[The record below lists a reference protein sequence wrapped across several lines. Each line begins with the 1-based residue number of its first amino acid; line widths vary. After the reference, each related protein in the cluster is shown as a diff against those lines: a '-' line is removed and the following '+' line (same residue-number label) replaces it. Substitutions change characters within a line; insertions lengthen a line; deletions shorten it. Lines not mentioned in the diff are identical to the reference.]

1 MYFYGERGLRDSSP
15 RSEGHAKVDSGFPH
29 GKTDSSPVHQDS
41 HQWLRQLDSPHQ
53 RKQKQDF
60 DLLQKNITGY
70 IADAQCQCN
79 EMGLILTKGREALQQ
94 MDEQDHRSHRKA
106 LIGATAAL
114 GRTQETL
121 SNKLGEMETYIARS
135 YVSINQLWDELER
148 VRLLSLTDHY
158 TGLPNRRAF
167 LQRLENEMS
176 RALRYQTGFAVALI
190 DLDKFKSINDQFG
203 HAAGDLVLDC
213 YANDVLSEI
222 RHHDIVAR
230 YGGEEFAVLFPNT
243 EYAGALSALSNLK
256 ARAARIR
263 CEVARGLRIPIPTFS
278 AGLTMYCDGDSTE
291 TLIGRAD
298 EALYQAKKDG
308 RDRVKIK
315 KSPAQLPQRSADQS
329 A

>member
-1 MYFYGERGLRDSSP
+1 MRDSSP
-15 RSEGHAKVDSGFPH
+15 KLENHAKVDPGYPRS
-29 GKTDSSPVHQDS
+29 KTDSSPVHQDS

-60 DLLQKNITGY
+60 DLLQNNIAGY
-70 IADAQCQCN
+70 IIDAQRQCN
-79 EMGLILTKGREALQQ
+79 EMGLILENGREALQQ
-94 MDEQDHRSHRKA
+94 MDEQDHHSHRKA
-106 LIGATAAL
+106 LIGVTAAL
-114 GRTQETL
+114 RRTQTTMA
-121 SNKLGEMETYIARS
+121 NKLGEMETYITRS

-148 VRLLSLTDHY
+148 VRVLSLTDHY

-176 RALRYQTGFAVALI
+176 RSLRYQGGFAIALI
-190 DLDKFKSINDQFG
+190 DLDKFKSVNDQFG
-203 HAAGDLVLDC
+203 HAAGDMVLDC

-243 EYAGALSALSNLK
+243 EYAGALSALSNLRE
-256 ARAARIR
+256 RAARIR

-298 EALYQAKKDG
+298 DALYQAKKHG
-308 RDRVKIK
+308 RDRVEIK
-315 KSPAQLPQRSADQS
+315 QPPEQLPRRSVDQS
-329 A
+329 T

>member
-1 MYFYGERGLRDSSP
+1 MRDSSP
-15 RSEGHAKVDSGFPH
+15 KSESHAKVDPGFPH
-29 GKTDSSPVHQDS
+29 SKTDSSPVHQDS

-53 RKQKQDF
+53 QKQKQDF
-60 DLLQKNITGY
+60 DLLQNNIAGY
-70 IADAQCQCN
+70 ITDAQRQCN
-79 EMGLILTKGREALQQ
+79 EMGLILEHGREALQQ
-94 MDEQDHRSHRKA
+94 IDESDHRSHRKA
-106 LIGATAAL
+106 LVGATAAL
-114 GRTQETL
+114 RRTQTTL
-121 SNKLGEMETYIARS
+121 SDKLGEMETYVTRS

-158 TGLPNRRAF
+158 TGLANRRAF

-176 RALRYQTGFAVALI
+176 RSLRYQGGFAIALI
-190 DLDKFKSINDQFG
+190 DLDKFKSVNDQFG

-243 EYAGALSALSNLK
+243 EYAGALSALSNLRT
-256 ARAARIR
+256 RAAGIR

-298 EALYQAKKDG
+298 DALYQAKKHG
-308 RDRVKIK
+308 RDRVEIK
-315 KSPAQLPQRSADQS
+315 QSAEQLPQRSLDQPI
-329 A
+329 